1 VNSLKTDLEMFNLNK
16 TLAIVTG
23 AARGNGAAIISGFEK
38 AGAKVLAVDT
48 QKTEY
53 KMAVIGDISD
63 HSIIQKVNT
72 IVTNRNFKNLVLINN
87 AGISK
92 PSPSPYPHEDWDIT
106 LKVNLTAPFMLIESL
121 IPLFKKT
128 KKGSIINITS
138 LNAELAFPNNPAYNA
153 SKGGLKML
161 TKFYAKSLGE
171 YGVRVN
177 NVGPGYMVTDMT
189 QKSYSNE
196 KLKKSREKH
205 TFLGRWGQP
214 EDLVGV
220 CIFLASDASSY
231 ITGQDIYVDGGWTA
245 NGLIE

>member
-1 VNSLKTDLEMFNLNK
+1 MDQ

-23 AARGNGAAIISGFEK
+23 AANGNGYAIASGCEK
-38 AGAKVLAVDT
+38 AGAIVLAVDT
-48 QKTEY
+48 QKTDY

-63 HSIIQKVNT
+63 HSIIQRVNT
-72 IVTNRNFKNLVLINN
+72 IVTNIDFKNLVIINN